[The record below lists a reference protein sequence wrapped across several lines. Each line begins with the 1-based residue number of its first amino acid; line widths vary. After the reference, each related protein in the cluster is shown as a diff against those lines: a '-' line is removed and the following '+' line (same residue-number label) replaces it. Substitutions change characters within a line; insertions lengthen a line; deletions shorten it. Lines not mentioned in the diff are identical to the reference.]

1 MQLDSFIIL
10 LFDLVLLSL
19 LVGSAI
25 FSTLYIICFFLL
37 SLSCNCSIYHLFLII
52 YETFSLYSMPIF
64 AAMTQP
70 GSAGSVSRLK
80 IAIEIQDKGSA
91 LAEFVRHLAPL
102 TIGTILKSLPLQDRV
117 HRYVDKFVYVET
129 GLMIG
134 PEKYRTQ
141 FHRGDIA
148 YLTSN
153 SSICVFVQD
162 AKVQP
167 MNSLGVVT
175 SNLEVIESSRPGDV
189 MIVKEA
195 SV

>member
-1 MQLDSFIIL
+1 MTIDSNY
-10 LFDLVLLSL
+10 LFV
-19 LVGSAI
+19 I
-25 FSTLYIICFFLL
+25 TWETL
-37 SLSCNCSIYHLFLII
+37 
-52 YETFSLYSMPIF
+52 SLYSSQLVVIM
-64 AAMTQP
+64 MQP

-80 IAIEIQDKGSA
+80 IAIEIEEKGSA
-91 LAEFVRHLAPL
+91 LAELVRHLAPL
-102 TIGTILKSLPLQDRV
+102 TVGAVLKSLPLQDRM
-117 HRYVDKFVYVET
+117 HRYADKFVYIQT
-129 GLMIG
+129 RLMIG
-134 PEKYRTQ
+134 AEKQKTQ

-167 MNSLGVVT
+167 MNSIGIVT
-175 SNLEVIESSRPGDV
+175 SNLEIIESSRPGDV

>member
-1 MQLDSFIIL
+1 MLCFIW
-10 LFDLVLLSL
+10 LFCPYL
-19 LVGSAI
+19 AI
-25 FSTLYIICFFLL
+25 D
-37 SLSCNCSIYHLFLII
+37 SIYQFLK
-52 YETFSLYSMPIF
+52 YETFSLYSTPIF
-64 AAMTQP
+64 EAIMQP
-70 GSAGSVSRLK
+70 GSVGSVSRLK

-91 LAEFVRHLAPL
+91 LAELVRHLAPL

-117 HRYVDKFVYVET
+117 HRYVDKFVYIET

-134 PEKYRTQ
+134 PEKHRTQ
-141 FHRGDIA
+141 FQRGHIA

-167 MNSLGVVT
+167 MNLLGMVT
-175 SNLEVIESSRPGDV
+175 SNLEIIESSRPGDV
-189 MIVKEA
+189 MIVREA

>member
-1 MQLDSFIIL
+1 MYLVMFRILSPNPAICSGIIL
-10 LFDLVLLSL
+10 PCCLASFLPSLRLFCHYMTIDSNYLFV
-19 LVGSAI
+19 I
-25 FSTLYIICFFLL
+25 TRETL
-37 SLSCNCSIYHLFLII
+37 
-52 YETFSLYSMPIF
+52 SLYSSQLAVIM
-64 AAMTQP
+64 MQP

-80 IAIEIQDKGSA
+80 IAIEIEEKGSA
-91 LAEFVRHLAPL
+91 LAELVRHLAPL
-102 TIGTILKSLPLQDRV
+102 TVGAVLKSLPLQDRV
-117 HRYVDKFVYVET
+117 HRYADKFVYIQT
-129 GLMIG
+129 RLMIG
-134 PEKYRTQ
+134 AEKQKTQ

-167 MNSLGVVT
+167 MNSIGIVT
-175 SNLEVIESSRPGDV
+175 SNLEIIESSRPGDV

>member
-1 MQLDSFIIL
+1 M
-10 LFDLVLLSL
+10 LS
-19 LVGSAI
+19 GFFTISAI
-25 FSTLYIICFFLL
+25 WFNIALSRCLGHLSYALYYLALFPDLAID
-37 SLSCNCSIYHLFLII
+37 SLYHLFLII
-52 YETFSLYSMPIF
+52 YETFSLHSTPIY
-64 AAMTQP
+64 AAMMQP

-91 LAEFVRHLAPL
+91 SAELVRHLAPL
-102 TIGTILKSLPLQDRV
+102 TIGTVLKSLPLQDRV
-117 HRYVDKFVYVET
+117 HRYVDKFVYIET

-134 PEKYRTQ
+134 PEKHRTQ

-167 MNSLGVVT
+167 MNSVGMVT

>member
-1 MQLDSFIIL
+1 M
-10 LFDLVLLSL
+10 
-19 LVGSAI
+19 
-25 FSTLYIICFFLL
+25 LYIIWLFCPDLAID
-37 SLSCNCSIYHLFLII
+37 SIYYLFLII
-52 YETFSLYSMPIF
+52 CETFSLHSTPIF
-64 AAMTQP
+64 AAAMMQP

-91 LAEFVRHLAPL
+91 SAELVRHLAPL
-102 TIGTILKSLPLQDRV
+102 TIGTILKNLPLQDRV

-134 PEKYRTQ
+134 PEKHRTQ

-153 SSICVFVQD
+153 SSICVFVRD

-167 MNSLGVVT
+167 MNSLGIVT

-195 SV
+195 SD

>member
-1 MQLDSFIIL
+1 M
-10 LFDLVLLSL
+10 
-19 LVGSAI
+19 
-25 FSTLYIICFFLL
+25 
-37 SLSCNCSIYHLFLII
+37 
-52 YETFSLYSMPIF
+52 MR
-64 AAMTQP
+64 P

-91 LAEFVRHLAPL
+91 SAELVRHLAPL
-102 TIGTILKSLPLQDRV
+102 TIRTILKSLPLQDRV
-117 HRYVDKFVYVET
+117 HKYMDKFVYIET

-134 PEKYRTQ
+134 PEKYRTE

-167 MNSLGVVT
+167 MNSLGIVT
-175 SNLEVIESSRPGDV
+175 SNLEIIESSRPGDV

>member
-1 MQLDSFIIL
+1 MQLGFFHYPAIWFSIIIPSRWLSHLFYAVYYLFLSF
-10 LFDLVLLSL
+10 VL
-19 LVGSAI
+19 I
-25 FSTLYIICFFLL
+25 
-37 SLSCNCSIYHLFLII
+37 CNCSIYHLFLII

>member
-1 MQLDSFIIL
+1 MLSDLAIVAYIL
-10 LFDLVLLSL
+10 
-19 LVGSAI
+19 
-25 FSTLYIICFFLL
+25 
-37 SLSCNCSIYHLFLII
+37 IYFNV
-52 YETFSLYSMPIF
+52 YETFSLHSTLIY
-64 AAMTQP
+64 AAMMQP
-70 GSAGSVSRLK
+70 GRAGSVSRLK

-91 LAEFVRHLAPL
+91 SVELVRHLAPL
-102 TIGTILKSLPLQDRV
+102 TIGTIIKSLPLQDRV
-117 HRYVDKFVYVET
+117 HRYADKFVYIET

-134 PEKYRTQ
+134 PEKHRTQ

-162 AKVQP
+162 ANVQP
-167 MNSLGVVT
+167 MNSLGTVT
-175 SNLEVIESSRPGDV
+175 SNLEIIESSRPGDV

>member
-1 MQLDSFIIL
+1 M
-10 LFDLVLLSL
+10 
-19 LVGSAI
+19 
-25 FSTLYIICFFLL
+25 
-37 SLSCNCSIYHLFLII
+37 
-52 YETFSLYSMPIF
+52 MR
-64 AAMTQP
+64 P

-80 IAIEIQDKGSA
+80 IAIEIQEKGSA
-91 LAEFVRHLAPL
+91 SAELVRHFAPL
-102 TIGTILKSLPLQDRV
+102 TIGTVLKSLPLQDRV
-117 HRYVDKFVYVET
+117 HRYVDKFVYIET

-134 PEKYRTQ
+134 PEKHRTQ
-141 FHRGDIA
+141 FHCGDIA

-167 MNSLGVVT
+167 MNSLGIVT

>member
-1 MQLDSFIIL
+1 MMQL
-10 LFDLVLLSL
+10 
-19 LVGSAI
+19 
-25 FSTLYIICFFLL
+25 
-37 SLSCNCSIYHLFLII
+37 
-52 YETFSLYSMPIF
+52 
-64 AAMTQP
+64 
-70 GSAGSVSRLK
+70 GSAGSVSRFK

-91 LAEFVRHLAPL
+91 LAELVSHLAPL
-102 TIGTILKSLPLQDRV
+102 TAGVVLKSLPLQDRV
-117 HRYVDKFVYVET
+117 HRYEDKFVYIET
-129 GLMIG
+129 TLMIG
-134 PEKYRTQ
+134 AEKQKTQ

-167 MNSLGVVT
+167 MNSIGIVT
-175 SNLEVIESSRPGDV
+175 SNLEIIESSLPGDV